1 MKIYNSIIS
10 LLIVLTFISC
20 DIENIIDDMQD
31 GEITAKEK
39 LEEVMNKAKSDFA
52 QDALLA
58 SIYGREVST
67 SGKVD
72 LLNTDSF
79 SAFVYVVQSNSL
91 QANELYIPVFGL
103 DPVKS
108 PINFETMLSF
118 IKDSSAKD
126 IMGNVLG
133 TLAGVAI
140 DPSANY
146 SDSPEV
152 LSLLL
157 ARDDVINF
165 RAANQN
171 SKIDMF
177 LIPGKSIDST
187 SIINSAD
194 WIVNFYGDNSSL
206 VLWLHPGNSSGTID
220 LLSD

>member
-1 MKIYNSIIS
+1 MKIYYSIIS
-10 LLIVLTFISC
+10 SLIVLTFISC

-31 GEITAKEK
+31 GKITAKEK

-67 SGKVD
+67 SGEVD

-79 SAFVYVVQSNSL
+79 NAFVYVVQSNSL

-103 DPVKS
+103 EPIES

-126 IMGNVLG
+126 IMGTVLG

-165 RAANQN
+165 RTANQN

-206 VLWLHPGNSSGTID
+206 VLWLHPGNSAGTID

>member
-1 MKIYNSIIS
+1 MKKYHSIIG
-10 LLIVLTFISC
+10 LLIVFTIISC
-20 DIENIIDDMQD
+20 DVENIINDLQD
-31 GEITAKEK
+31 GKITAKEK
-39 LEEVMNKAKSDFA
+39 LGEIMNKAKSDFA

-67 SGKVD
+67 SGEID

-79 SAFVYVVQSNSL
+79 NAFVYVAQSNSL
-91 QANELYIPVFGL
+91 QTNEFYIPVVGSE
-103 DPVKS
+103 PIKS
-108 PINFETMLSF
+108 PVNFETMLSF
-118 IKDSSAKD
+118 IKDSAAKD
-126 IMGNVLG
+126 IMETVLG
-133 TLAGVAI
+133 TLARVAV

-152 LSLLL
+152 LNLFLP
-157 ARDDVINF
+157 RDDVKTF

-171 SKIDMF
+171 SKIDMI
-177 LIPGKSIDST
+177 LVPGKSIDST

-206 VLWLHPGNSSGTID
+206 VLWLHPGNSAGTID